1 VSVAQTPEQLHQDLA
16 RIYNDRDLDRLAALF
31 ETDATLVS
39 QPGAFAR
46 GTEEIRAALSGFL
59 QIGGVMAVET
69 IEVVP
74 AGDSALTRTRWSITE
89 AGAAKISARGV
100 EILRRRADG
109 TWRFLLDHP
118 FGGDQ
123 QAQPSLKGG

>member
-1 VSVAQTPEQLHQDLA
+1 MNTAQTPQQLHQELA
-16 RIYNDRDLDRLAALF
+16 RAYGERDLDRLAALF
-31 ETDATLVS
+31 ETDATLVP

-46 GTEEIRAALSGFL
+46 GSEEIRAALSGFL

-69 IEVVP
+69 VEVVP
-74 AGDSALTRTRWSITE
+74 AGDCALTRTRWSITE
-89 AGAAKISARGV
+89 AGETKISARGV
-100 EILRRRADG
+100 EILRKSADG

-123 QAQPSLKGG
+123 QVQS